1 VVVRLGFAAAFGFG
15 TVTHGGYSAVASAT
29 AGCVVGGFAVG
40 LFASATRF
48 SIGGRGVVVVIMLI
62 VVVVLV
68 VIVMLVVVHFLSGRR
83 RSHFGCRRQGLNDR
97 SNRSF
102 GNTGLLCH
110 WCRGR
115 ARVGSRGGLG
125 GGQRTFFHA
134 GHKGSHQLRQVRRG
148 LGHNRRR
155 GRCRHNRSHL
165 GHSHRGS
172 HGLGRHGRFGLVG
185 GVCLVDGFG
194 KGWCLIFGEEAGHVS
209 AVNGIDQ
216 G

>member
-1 VVVRLGFAAAFGFG
+1 
-15 TVTHGGYSAVASAT
+15 
-29 AGCVVGGFAVG
+29 
-40 LFASATRF
+40 
-48 SIGGRGVVVVIMLI
+48 MLI

-83 RSHFGCRRQGLNDR
+83 RSHFGCRRQRLSYHRGRR
-97 SNRSF
+97 SL
-102 GNTGLLCH
+102 GDGGLL
-110 WCRGR
+110 GR
-115 ARVGSRGGLG
+115 YGARVGSRGGLG

-134 GHKGSHQLRQVRRG
+134 GHKGGHQLRQVRRG

-172 HGLGRHGRFGLVG
+172 HDFGRCSGSFGLVG
-185 GVCLVDGFG
+185 GVAIRLG
-194 KGWCLIFGEEAGHVS
+194 KGGGVIFGEEAGHVS
-209 AVNGIDQ
+209 AVNSIDQ